1 MSRIHAVLLA
11 LPVLAVAAGPCAAAS
26 ASLSPSSQQRDA
38 LPLQLAQSTPTIII
52 APAAPPPIRAEVV
65 PPPPAGESTRVIWQQ
80 GHWAWTGTSWVWI
93 AGQYVTP
100 PAAKVVWDPGH
111 WVQQSDGTWRW
122 VDGQWRASSG

>member
-1 MSRIHAVLLA
+1 LLA

-26 ASLSPSSQQRDA
+26 LSSPQQRDA
-38 LPLQLAQSTPTIII
+38 LPLQIAQSTPTVII
-52 APAAPPPIRAEVV
+52 APSAPPPVRAEVV
-65 PPPPAGESTRVIWQQ
+65 PPPPTGESTTFIWQQ
-80 GHWAWTGTSWVWI
+80 GHWAWTGTNWVWV

-111 WVQQSDGTWRW
+111 WVQQSDGTWKW